1 VPVAVPAAVPAAVPV
16 AVPVHV
22 PGKNMRALKAAFN
35 RRRQYT
41 AQYKGVRR
49 SGMDEGTLAQ
59 KTRCFAAPS
68 YLSGPIKRRKKRVS
82 KPERIRRYVQRTLN
96 SMMVPDALG
105 VRQRWSNTFT
115 GQYVLRDPETLYAVY
130 EDVLKAAQGDEGT
143 ARSELIRG
151 LIQMPNLGEDGTPNI
166 SVGDKML
173 YFYSSPSDPDSDPD
187 SEDDETTSP
196 SSSSTETEIWPCTV
210 TSIDKNKKTFVVT
223 GKYDGSNHSEERML
237 NWEGAYELAMA

>member
-1 VPVAVPAAVPAAVPV
+1 MASPSTAAVPV
-16 AVPVHV
+16 PAPTAVPAGV
-22 PGKNMRALKAAFN
+22 PAGVPAKNMRALKAAFN
-35 RRRQYT
+35 R

-59 KTRCFAAPS
+59 KTRCFSAPS
-68 YLSGPIKRRKKRVS
+68 YLSGPIKTKKRRVS
-82 KPERIRRYVQRTLN
+82 KPERLRRYVQRTLN
-96 SMMVPDALG
+96 ASMVPDALG

-130 EDVLKAAQGDEGT
+130 QDVLKAAQGDEGT

-173 YFYSSPSDPDSDPD
+173 YFYSSASDPDSGSE

-196 SSSSTETEIWPCTV
+196 SSSSETEIWPCTV
-210 TSIDKNKKTFVVT
+210 TSIDKNKKIFVVT
-223 GKYDGSNHSEERML
+223 GKYEGSNHSEERTL
-237 NWEGAYELAMA
+237 NWEGVYELAMA